1 MQSKLD
7 KIRNKVQGNE
17 TNITLADEQFLLA
30 KELGCLGEIIGRD
43 FEFIEKNGKIVGFK
57 QLPMKIPT
65 YINLMRAFIKFK
77 EEEEKQ
83 MKKSRRGKR

>member
-17 TNITLADEQFLLA
+17 TNITLADEQFMLT